1 MKEGGRAGVFRAG
14 CIEGAI
20 FKLYIGKHKKSLEKG
35 IFKVNGSGSI
45 SGMSLVGNCIW
56 LGVAGWG

>member
-14 CIEGAI
+14 CIEGVI

-35 IFKVNGSGSI
+35 IFKVTGREAFQG
-45 SGMSLVGNCIW
+45 
-56 LGVAGWG
+56 